1 MKKKILSL
9 LTAFAMVFGILVAP
23 FTTASANNADEPV
36 EVPTGKLDANDLSET
51 KPPVTE
57 IDLYKLVTKE
67 SYKKGAAWEH
77 TGGKI
82 APDTGSKNKYESLGS
97 KVEGLKGA
105 KFTFYKINV
114 KVNASTTDT
123 TGKEAKTQ
131 AEADKLNEKYFNI
144 LKANPANFETADV
157 MNQIMTKGYP
167 VADGAT
173 KTIPAGVIEKAT
185 GTGLTDGE
193 TAETDDNGLATL
205 KLADGYYWAVES
217 QVPEKVTS
225 KMAVPF
231 GLTLPIMNIKDVKKG
246 QDTIKA
252 GTQYLKK
259 LYIYPK
265 NIQTDNVQ
273 IDKDHANYDETTG
286 KWVDKDGNE
295 VPSSKLGIKYDQ
307 YQRNKDTISK
317 QLGQEA
323 PYQSSTVLPR
333 NYTFESFTWIDT
345 MSEGL
350 TYNKNLEVTID
361 YTDADGKTIKEKQ
374 PFINADNKA
383 TFVTERDNGYE
394 IKVKKAQVANT
405 LVEYL
410 KRGPVTFHFSYS
422 AKVNNSA
429 AVDKPQSNSI
439 TFIPKEPKG
448 VPEVES
454 ANGKIEIKKSWKKKG
469 QDANP
474 AAKDLTYYVEDA
486 NGKTVASVTVKS
498 DATAGTVIQAANGI
512 TFKVGDNFGS
522 GTFEGLPTG
531 KFKVREAVNGYLPTY
546 EIPGAVPGGDA
557 QAPAGKLDIINDDN
571 PDVKKP
577 SEPKVFLHG
586 KRFVKMD
593 QTGDTTRLFG
603 AVFAIRNKSKAA
615 NNKDKDKFLVVKANN
630 QKIAEVQAVK
640 DAKKNLD
647 EKIDAYNKLTAEE
660 QKKQKGT
667 YDTAID
673 GLQKIYNDAVIAART
688 DYTWEEGTGTNK
700 NTPPEGAYKL
710 VSDGQG
716 RFEITGL
723 YAGDYELVELTAPV
737 GYAKLDKPVAFTVKD
752 GTYAGDK
759 TKEVKYTVADDD
771 SGDKKAEHG
780 YGQRVDNKK
789 VTIPQTGGIGSL
801 IFIVAGL
808 AIMTGAFVAY
818 KKSQAVEA

>member
-23 FTTASANNADEPV
+23 FTTASADNGNEPV
-36 EVPTGKLDANDLSET
+36 EVPTGKLDANDLSDT
-51 KPPVTE
+51 KPDATE
-57 IDLYKLVTKE
+57 INLYKLTTKQ
-67 SYKKGAAWEH
+67 SYKAGAPWEH

-82 APDTGSKNKYESLGS
+82 APDTGSDNKYESLGS

-603 AVFAIRNKSKAA
+603 AVFAIRNKSKDAK
-615 NNKDKDKFLVVKANN
+615 NPDKDKFLVVKANN

-660 QKKQKGT
+660 QKKQKSD

-673 GLQKIYNDAVIAART
+673 GLQKTYNEAVIAART
-688 DYTWEEGTGTNK
+688 DYTWEAGTGN
-700 NTPPEGAYKL
+700 NPPADAYKL

-737 GYAKLDKPVAFTVKD
+737 GYAKLDNPVKFTVKD
-752 GTYAGDK
+752 GTYKGDS
-759 TKEVKYTVADDD
+759 TKEIQYNKDNAD
-771 SGDKKAEHG
+771 GGH
-780 YGQRVDNKK
+780 GQRVDNKK

-808 AIMTGAFVAY
+808 AIMTGAFIAY

>member
-23 FTTASANNADEPV
+23 FTTASADNGNEPL
-36 EVPTGKLDANDLSET
+36 EVPTGKLDANDLSDT
-51 KPPVTE
+51 KPDATE
-57 IDLYKLVTKE
+57 INLYKLTTKQ
-67 SYKKGAAWEH
+67 SYKAGAAWEH

-82 APDTGSKNKYESLGS
+82 APDTGSDNKYESLGS

-273 IDKDHANYDETTG
+273 IDKDHANYDEKTG
-286 KWVDKDGNE
+286 KWVDEKGNE

-307 YQRNKDTISK
+307 YKRNKETISK

-350 TYNKNLEVTID
+350 TYNKNLVVTIE
-361 YTDADGKTIKEKQ
+361 YTDVDGKSIKKDQ
-374 PFINADNKA
+374 QFIDMTKDPKVGNQ
-383 TFVTERDNGYE
+383 FVTERDNGYE
-394 IKVKKAQVANT
+394 IKVKKDQVKDT

-410 KRGPVTFHFSYS
+410 KRGPVKFNFKYS

-439 TFIPKEPKG
+439 TFIPKEPNG
-448 VPEVES
+448 VPDVES

-474 AAKDLTYYVEDA
+474 TAEDLTYYVEDA
-486 NGKTVASVTVKS
+486 KGKTVASVTVKS

-512 TFKVGDNFGS
+512 TFTVGANFGS
-522 GTFEGLPTG
+522 GTFAGLPKG
-531 KFKVREAVNGYLPTY
+531 SYKVREAVNGYLPTY
-546 EIPGAVPGGDA
+546 EIPAAAEGSDA
-557 QAPAGKLDIINDDN
+557 QAPAGKLNIENDDN

-577 SEPKVFLHG
+577 SEPKVKFHG
-586 KRFVKMD
+586 KKFVKMD

-603 AVFAIRNKSKAA
+603 AVFAIRNKSKDAK
-615 NNKDKDKFLVVKANN
+615 NPDKDKFLVVKANN

-660 QKKQKGT
+660 QKKQKSD

-673 GLQKIYNDAVIAART
+673 GLQKTYNEAVIAART
-688 DYTWEEGTGTNK
+688 DYTWEAGTGN
-700 NTPPEGAYKL
+700 NPPADAYKL

-737 GYAKLDKPVAFTVKD
+737 GYAKLDNPVKFTVKD
-752 GTYAGDK
+752 GTYKGDS
-759 TKEVKYTVADDD
+759 TKEIQYNKDNAD
-771 SGDKKAEHG
+771 GGH
-780 YGQRVDNKK
+780 GQRVDNKK

-808 AIMTGAFVAY
+808 AIMTGAFIAY

>member
-23 FTTASANNADEPV
+23 FTTASASNGNEPL
-36 EVPTGKLDANDLSET
+36 EVPTGKLDANDLSDT
-51 KPPVTE
+51 KPDATE
-57 IDLYKLVTKE
+57 INLYKLTTKE
-67 SYKKGAAWEH
+67 SYKAGAAWEH

-82 APDTGSKNKYESLGS
+82 APDTGSQNKYESLG
-97 KVEGLKGA
+97 KGVEGLKGA

-144 LKANPANFETADV
+144 LKANPANFETAAT
-157 MNQIMTKGYP
+157 MNDIMTKGYP
-167 VADGAT
+167 TADGVA
-173 KTIPAGVIEKAT
+173 KQIPAGVIEKAT
-185 GTGLTDGE
+185 GTGLTEGE
-193 TAETDDNGLATL
+193 TAETDANGLATL

-217 QVPEKVTS
+217 HVPEKVTS
-225 KMAVPF
+225 KLAVPF
-231 GLTLPIMNIKDVKKG
+231 GLTLPITNVKDVGDK
-246 QDTIKA
+246 KA
-252 GTQYLKK
+252 GTHYLKK

-265 NIQTDNVQ
+265 NIQTDDVQ
-273 IDKDHANYDETTG
+273 IDKDHANYDEKTG

-307 YQRNKDTISK
+307 YQRDKDTISK
-317 QLGQEA
+317 QLGQDA

-374 PFINADNKA
+374 PFINAANKA
-383 TFVTERDNGYE
+383 EFVTERDNGYE
-394 IKVKKAQVANT
+394 IKVTKDKVANT

-448 VPEVES
+448 VPDVES

-469 QDANP
+469 QDATP
-474 AAKDLTYYVEDA
+474 TATDLTYYVEDA

-512 TFKVGDNFGS
+512 TFTVGANFGS
-522 GTFEGLPTG
+522 GTFAGLPTG

-577 SEPKVFLHG
+577 SEPKVKFHG

-603 AVFAIRNKSKAA
+603 AVFAIRNKSKDAK
-615 NNKDKDKFLVVKANN
+615 NPDKDKFLVVKAND
-630 QKIAEVQAVK
+630 QKIAEVEAVK

-647 EKIDAYNKLTAEE
+647 DKIDAYNKLTAEQ
-660 QKKQKGT
+660 QKNQKTT

-673 GLQKIYNDAVIAART
+673 ELQKKYNDAVIAART
-688 DYTWEEGTGTNK
+688 EYTWEAGTGTGN
-700 NTPPEGAYKL
+700 NTPPESAYKL